1 MVVILMG
8 VSGAG
13 KTTVG
18 RMLAD
23 ALGWDF
29 RDGDDL
35 HPAANRD
42 KMKHGAPLSDADR
55 MPWLDAIR
63 GAVNECL
70 AAGRGAVIACSALKQ
85 SYRELLIADPARV
98 KLVWLDGSRELI
110 AARLARR
117 RGHFMPPEL
126 LASQFAD
133 LEPPADALRVE
144 AAAPPAE
151 IVAAI
156 RRELSI

>member
-1 MVVILMG
+1 MVVIVMG

-18 RMLAD
+18 RILAD
-23 ALGWDF
+23 ALGWEF

-42 KMKHGAPLSDADR
+42 KMARGVALTDADR
-55 MPWLDAIR
+55 LPWLAAIR
-63 GAVNECL
+63 ALIDGYLARARSAV
-70 AAGRGAVIACSALKQ
+70 VACSALKR
-85 SYRELLIADPARV
+85 SYREMLLGDPVQV
-98 KLVWLDGSRELI
+98 KLVWLDGARALI
-110 AARLARR
+110 AQRIAAR
-117 RGHFMPPEL
+117 RGHFMPAGL

-133 LEPPADALRVE
+133 LEPPVAAIRVD
-144 AAAPPAE
+144 AAAAPAE

-156 RRELSI
+156 RRALEL